1 MRMVEDGDIVMTD
14 IVAFVAGVAGVA
26 DVADVADVAICYVH
40 ICYLQQNNENFDLSE
55 LSSC

>member
-14 IVAFVAGVAGVA
+14 IVAFVAGVAG
-26 DVADVADVAICYVH
+26 VADVAICYVH